1 MKERT
6 LGQGMKVSAIGMGC
20 MTLTEMNYGPVDE
33 SESEATLNRAID
45 LGINLLDTG
54 EVYGKDHS
62 NETFIGRIVE
72 RRREEVYLCTKFGL
86 IYDFRRGPMVP
97 DSRPEAIRRSLE
109 GSLRRLRTDYI
120 DLYYQHRVDP
130 NVPIE
135 DVWGELSL
143 LVEEG
148 KVRHLGLSEPG
159 ISTLRK
165 AHSIHPVTA
174 VENEYSLFTRE
185 PEAELIPTLNQL
197 GVGLVCF
204 APLGRGLLS
213 GKVRNPDDFAPEDF
227 RRRLPRYQGQNF
239 YKNLELVDKI
249 RQIAAAKDAT
259 AAQLALA
266 WVLSRGDNVVP
277 IPGMELRE
285 RLEEN
290 IGAADLELN
299 AAELAELEAVL
310 PNGGIGDR
318 YGDYKLQAA
327 ESASQPA
334 DVAQAGGPTS

>member
-1 MKERT
+1 
-6 LGQGMKVSAIGMGC
+6 
-20 MTLTEMNYGPVDE
+20 
-33 SESEATLNRAID
+33 
-45 LGINLLDTG
+45 
-54 EVYGKDHS
+54 
-62 NETFIGRIVE
+62 
-72 RRREEVYLCTKFGL
+72 
-86 IYDFRRGPMVP
+86 VP

-204 APLGRGLLS
+204 APLGRGLLT

>member
-1 MKERT
+1 MHVLELLGHREVREGRHPRGLVRDHAVRPAGPPADPRRGTGGRQDHRGRPPDRRPAALRSRRPRRRDHRHRHKNSHRITRRHLRSVPARQASHRRTPLPGLPVANAKGPAMKQRT
-6 LGQGMKVSAIGMGC
+6 LGQGMTVSAIGMGC

-33 SESEATLNRAID
+33 NESEATLNRAID

-72 RRREEVYLCTKFGL
+72 HRREEVYLCTKFGL

-97 DSRPEAIRRSLE
+97 DSRPEVIRRSLE

-185 PEAELIPTLNQL
+185 PEAELIPTLNEL

-213 GKVRNPDDFAPEDF
+213 GKVRNPDDFAP
-227 RRRLPRYQGQNF
+227 
-239 YKNLELVDKI
+239 
-249 RQIAAAKDAT
+249 
-259 AAQLALA
+259 
-266 WVLSRGDNVVP
+266 
-277 IPGMELRE
+277 
-285 RLEEN
+285 
-290 IGAADLELN
+290 
-299 AAELAELEAVL
+299 
-310 PNGGIGDR
+310 
-318 YGDYKLQAA
+318 
-327 ESASQPA
+327 
-334 DVAQAGGPTS
+334 